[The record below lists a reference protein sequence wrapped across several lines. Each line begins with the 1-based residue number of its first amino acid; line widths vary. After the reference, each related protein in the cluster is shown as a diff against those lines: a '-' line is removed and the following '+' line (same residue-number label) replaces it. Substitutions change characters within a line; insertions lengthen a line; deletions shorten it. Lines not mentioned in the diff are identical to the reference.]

1 MPPRRPRRPL
11 PPRRFDH
18 RNPAARKVH
27 PTLLRANR
35 LFSNGNYINS
45 AALYEKLAVGAYD
58 RGLPRAPMLFMQS
71 GKALLI
77 AGKVVRGMS
86 ITQRGLGILA
96 DQARWRELYQF
107 GRRSV
112 NILDELG
119 YEKEARGMEAWLKTR
134 LPEKEE
140 TAIKAAREA
149 APEEKPTFPVTCPA
163 CGARVHPDEV
173 KVIDKSTV
181 ECLFCGSVIRA
192 G

>member
-11 PPRRFDH
+11 PPRRFD
-18 RNPAARKVH
+18 RRSPAARRVH
-27 PTLLRANR
+27 PTLIRANK
-35 LFSNGNYINS
+35 LFSNGKYIDA

-77 AGKVVRGMS
+77 AGKVQRGMS
-86 ITQRGLGILA
+86 ITQRGLGILT
-96 DQARWRELYQF
+96 DQGRWSEFRQF

-112 NILDELG
+112 NVLNELG
-119 YEKEARGMEAWLKTR
+119 YKKEAEGMEEWLKTM

-140 TAIKAAREA
+140 ANSKEDKTDVI
-149 APEEKPTFPVTCPA
+149 EKPGFPVTCIA

-173 KVIDKSTV
+173 VMIDTATA
-181 ECLFCGSVIRA
+181 ECSFCGSIIKA
-192 G
+192 K